1 MLIQVEF
8 VDVRIN
14 SPLPVFIFFVFS
26 PSFAMTED
34 NYVAEIMS
42 HIPTRLMGHSGNTSS
57 CDTVETPSVNFHG
70 RRERP
75 PLRELLSLTDARL
88 ARPTTRLTCFSG
100 SCGCDRYLLGI
111 AGHRTHRSQVYL
123 DYGGY

>member
-70 RRERP
+70 RQEKATTARVIIINRREISP
-75 PLRELLSLTDARL
+75 THNTTHLLFRFMRL
-88 ARPTTRLTCFSG
+88 
-100 SCGCDRYLLGI
+100 
-111 AGHRTHRSQVYL
+111 
-123 DYGGY
+123 